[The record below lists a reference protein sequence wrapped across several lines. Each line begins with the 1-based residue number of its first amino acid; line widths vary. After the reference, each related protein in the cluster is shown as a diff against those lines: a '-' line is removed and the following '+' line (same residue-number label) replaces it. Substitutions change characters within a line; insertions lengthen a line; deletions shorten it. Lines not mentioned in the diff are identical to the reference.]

1 MRQLWDEWES
11 NIQLMFHPYENITVD
26 EQLLPF
32 RGRCSFWQY
41 IPSKPAKYGIKIWAA
56 CCTKPKFAWRLQVY
70 TGKGRNCLPEINQG
84 K

>member
-32 RGRCSFWQY
+32 RGRNPFWQY
-41 IPSKPAKYGIKIWAA
+41 IHSNPAKYRIKIWAA
-56 CCTKPKFAWRLQVY
+56 CCNKTKFA
-70 TGKGRNCLPEINQG
+70 
-84 K
+84 